1 MKPNNVPGISQLA
14 MFDYRRVNLFLGY
27 YPPVVLCH
35 LHLIGDPSLHLRH
48 LEGSPK
54 MAHQKHRRSWL
65 SAWAYLRQKNTRKI
79 EV

>member
-1 MKPNNVPGISQLA
+1 
-14 MFDYRRVNLFLGY
+14 
-27 YPPVVLCH
+27 
-35 LHLIGDPSLHLRH
+35 LHLRH